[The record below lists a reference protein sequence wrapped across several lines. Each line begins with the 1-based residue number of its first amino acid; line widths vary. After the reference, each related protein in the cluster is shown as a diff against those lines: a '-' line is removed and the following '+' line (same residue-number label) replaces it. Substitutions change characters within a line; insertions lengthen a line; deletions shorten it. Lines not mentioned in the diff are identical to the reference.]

1 MPLKFQHKAIP
12 SALFG
17 QVYRPVADVLVK
29 HKTED
34 IWLSVQMV
42 VDTGADYTIMPR
54 SYAHPLGID
63 LTIDCTRHTTYGVGG
78 SETVFLFQG
87 LVVRLG
93 KWERQIPLGF
103 LDRDDVPALLGRQE
117 FFETFKVTFEGHEVT
132 FAELSRRRER

>member
-1 MPLKFQHKAIP
+1 MPLKFHHKAIP

-34 IWLSVQMV
+34 VWFSVQMV
-42 VDTGADYTIMPR
+42 VDTGADYAIMPR
-54 SYAHPLGID
+54 SYAHHLGIN
-63 LTIDCTRHTTYGVGG
+63 LATDCTRHTTYGVGG
-78 SETVFLFQG
+78 SETVFLFRD

-117 FFETFKVTFEGHEVT
+117 FFETFKVTFERHETT
-132 FAELSRRRER
+132 FVQPRKQ